1 MAEST
6 IPLWAVM
13 AIGLLFVA
21 LAAFGA
27 VVGLADGEGGVIG
40 AKLLL
45 GALRSW

>member
-1 MAEST
+1 MADST
-6 IPLWAVM
+6 TPLWALM
-13 AIGLLFVA
+13 AIGVLFVA
-21 LAAFGA
+21 MAAVGA